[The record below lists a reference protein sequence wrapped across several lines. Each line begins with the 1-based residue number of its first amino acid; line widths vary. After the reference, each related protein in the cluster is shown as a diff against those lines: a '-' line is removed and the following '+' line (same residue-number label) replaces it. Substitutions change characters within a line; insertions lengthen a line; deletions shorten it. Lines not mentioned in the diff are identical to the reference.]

1 MLKKALTRLPP
12 TLDETYER
20 ILAGI
25 NDDYSIY
32 ALRILQW
39 LTFSAR
45 PLSIEEVAET
55 IAVDGKR
62 DPVFDPEEVLEDPY
76 DAHVICPSLITMNTH
91 DEHVRG
97 KPTRHV
103 VALAHFS
110 IKDYLV
116 SDRVGLGRAAGYS
129 MQDAASHGAIATC
142 CLGYLLQLQQPELTV
157 DDVESFKLARYSAEF
172 WSSHA
177 QKALEQTKEISQIAL
192 RLCSKENP
200 AYLNWIRL
208 FDPEQ
213 PSKGP
218 NLRKSA
224 EEVQAPLYY
233 ATCLDLEDVVKLL
246 IEDGAD
252 VNTQGGRYSSSL
264 QAASAQGHEQIVKL
278 LLMNNADVNA
288 QGGEHGNA
296 LCAASARGHE
306 QIVKLLLMNGADVN
320 TQGGRYSSSL
330 QAASA
335 QGHEQIVKL
344 LLMNNADVNTQGG
357 RYSSSLQAASAQGH
371 EQIVKL
377 LLMNNADVN
386 AQGGEHGNALC
397 AASARGH
404 EQIVKLLLNNGAIV
418 KASSK
423 DAPTDSGYASQRWE
437 DDHEQDL
444 HVNRESK
451 MTITNSYDVEFELE
465 DIRSVESDQESIG
478 SMVPTNRS
486 NVELLAV
493 QHLAS
498 FFAQLKNLR
507 PLHEIALRKI
517 NQGRFT
523 RNYRKILKWYCRRLL
538 QEATSSTEKDIVNVL
553 RSRRNRENIAQG
565 ITNHVV
571 WIDEEESRPLGKMFK
586 QTSEKEYLEIWL
598 SKMQDPDSH
607 QLFETEH
614 EPTMDSYSSQE
625 SDYESDTDSDSEA
638 EHVPDTREF
647 INIHRA
653 ESFLQRG
660 SAFRNLI
667 LDIRLLILP
676 GPLREIFES
685 TPKDLIEL
693 SSKNDTSCM
702 NKMKAFLEEY
712 TGFEW
717 DWWPLV
723 PRVPDLEFGQQRLQW
738 KVGDLCSF
746 PSLHTTY

>member
-306 QIVKLLLMNGADVN
+306 QIVKLLL
-320 TQGGRYSSSL
+320 
-330 QAASA
+330 
-335 QGHEQIVKL
+335 
-344 LLMNNADVNTQGG
+344 
-357 RYSSSLQAASAQGH
+357 
-371 EQIVKL
+371 
-377 LLMNNADVN
+377 
-386 AQGGEHGNALC
+386 
-397 AASARGH
+397 
-404 EQIVKLLLNNGAIV
+404 NNGAIV

-486 NVELLAV
+486 KVELLAV